1 MAGNVRDKS
10 GLLAERKLLERAEKE
25 LNTEF
30 IPDLYDKTMDAIFD
44 ENYYNTKDQQEE
56 LEDNKDIDL
65 LLMGDKIN

>member
-1 MAGNVRDKS
+1 LAGNVRDKS